1 MNQATSEPSSEVAVA
16 RISKALEHL
25 REQLHPI
32 DTVLQAFEP
41 VLMEKARIRAELASF
56 VNDPIEPPDP
66 TRFEKG
72 VPLSSPEML
81 IDFTNEVWGQAAA
94 RLIPAMEKGFPKLKA
109 DLQATGSA
117 VLKGQLDPQEYLKAA
132 AEGDTEV
139 TRTVSE
145 RSGIDPRSLGFILGQ
160 IMKPL
165 VEKRTEAL
173 RSRIDA
179 LRWQKGYC
187 PICGSMPELAY
198 LKGEEGQRWL
208 RCSFCGNDWR
218 YVRLA
223 CPFCENEE
231 QESLL
236 IYYIAGR
243 EQERVEAC
251 QKCGR
256 YVVSIDLRGRLDE
269 AVLEVAALGMV
280 HLDVISQQKGLLPAA
295 VCAWNI
301 VSGDDIISSLAEVQ
315 LKKFAS

>member
-1 MNQATSEPSSEVAVA
+1 MSDATGEQSSEAAVA

-25 REQLHPI
+25 REEIHPI
-32 DTVLQAFEP
+32 ESVLQAFEP
-41 VLMEKARIRAELASF
+41 VLIEKTRIRTELAPSA
-56 VNDPIEPPDP
+56 DDRIEPPDP
-66 TRFEKG
+66 IRFEKG
-72 VPLSSPEML
+72 VPLTSPEML
-81 IDFTNEVWGQAAA
+81 IDFTHELWQQAAA
-94 RLIPAMEKGFPKLKA
+94 RLIPAMEKGFPKLKEE
-109 DLQATGSA
+109 LQVIGRAL
-117 VLKGQLDPQEYLKAA
+117 VKGQLDPQDYLKAA
-132 AEGDTEV
+132 AVGRSEV
-139 TRTVSE
+139 TQAVAE
-145 RSGIDPRSLGFILGQ
+145 KLGIDTRSLGFILGQ
-160 IMKPL
+160 ILKPL
-165 VEKRTEAL
+165 VENRTEAL
-173 RSRIDA
+173 RTLIA
-179 LRWQKGYC
+179 ELRWQKGYC

-218 YVRLA
+218 YRRLA

-256 YVVSIDLRGRLDE
+256 YVVNLDLRGRLDE
-269 AVLEVAALGMV
+269 AVLDVAALGMV

-301 VSGDDIISSLAEVQ
+301 VSGEDISSSLAEVQ
-315 LKKFAS
+315 SRKLAS